1 MACMERSSGPGS
13 RPRSFD
19 AAAFPQVAL
28 VTGRP
33 ARADIFT
40 MKTYSPK
47 PEHIEHRWF
56 VMDASGQ
63 VLGRLATEIAVLLRG
78 KHKPIF
84 APHMDTGDHV
94 VVINADKVELTG
106 NKERDKIA
114 YRHSGYPGGIKGVRY
129 GDLLAMR
136 PVAAVEKAVRGMLP
150 KNRLG
155 RQMIKKL
162 HVVAGGEHP
171 HSAQKPVALAV
182 GERPAWEGLPKPAV
196 RSDGTG
202 PAPSKPMA
210 DAAPPARKP
219 SSTRSAPP
227 AKEPTAKKTTVTA
240 AKKTT
245 AKKPTAATTAK
256 KTAAKKTAAKKT
268 AAKKTTAKKT
278 TAKKTTAK
286 KTTAK
291 TTATAKKTTAKKT
304 TAKKTT
310 AKKDEE

>member
-1 MACMERSSGPGS
+1 
-13 RPRSFD
+13 
-19 AAAFPQVAL
+19 
-28 VTGRP
+28 
-33 ARADIFT
+33 

-129 GDLLAMR
+129 GDFLAMR

-196 RSDGTG
+196 RSDRTG
-202 PAPSKPMA
+202 PSSSKPKA
-210 DAAPPARKP
+210 ERAAPPARKP
-219 SSTRSAPP
+219 SSIRSAP
-227 AKEPTAKKTTVTA
+227 A

-245 AKKPTAATTAK
+245 AKKTTATKNTAGKTTAK
-256 KTAAKKTAAKKT
+256 KTTAKT

-278 TAKKTTAK
+278 TAKTAAK
-286 KTTAK
+286 KTS
-291 TTATAKKTTAKKT
+291 AKKTTAKKT
-304 TAKKTT
+304 TAKKG
-310 AKKDEE
+310 EE

>member
-1 MACMERSSGPGS
+1 M
-13 RPRSFD
+13 
-19 AAAFPQVAL
+19 
-28 VTGRP
+28 TGRP

-106 NKERDKIA
+106 NKGRDKIA
-114 YRHSGYPGGIKGVRY
+114 YRHSGYPGGIKGIRY

-136 PVAAVEKAVRGMLP
+136 PVGAVEKAVRGMLP

-202 PAPSKPMA
+202 PAPSKPKA
-210 DAAPPARKP
+210 ERAAPPARKP
-219 SSTRSAPP
+219 SSTRPAPP
-227 AKEPTAKKTTVTA
+227 

-245 AKKPTAATTAK
+245 AKKTTAK
-256 KTAAKKTAAKKT
+256 KTTATAATKT
-268 AAKKTTAKKT
+268 TATKTTAKKT

-291 TTATAKKTTAKKT
+291 KTAAKKTTAKKT
-304 TAKKTT
+304 AAKKTT
-310 AKKDEE
+310 AKNDEE

>member
-1 MACMERSSGPGS
+1 
-13 RPRSFD
+13 
-19 AAAFPQVAL
+19 

-63 VLGRLATEIAVLLRG
+63 VLGRLATEVAVLLRG

-114 YRHSGYPGGIKGVRY
+114 YRHSGYPGGIKGIRY
-129 GDLLAMR
+129 GDLLALR

-182 GERPAWEGLPKPAV
+182 GERPVWEGLPKAAV
-196 RSDGTG
+196 RSGGSG
-202 PAPSKPMA
+202 PAPSKPKTER
-210 DAAPPARKP
+210 AAPPARKP

-227 AKEPTAKKTTVTA
+227 AKKTTAKKTTAKTTATTA

-245 AKKPTAATTAK
+245 GKKTTAK
-256 KTAAKKTAAKKT
+256 KTAA
-268 AAKKTTAKKT
+268 TAKKT

-286 KTTAK
+286 KTA
-291 TTATAKKTTAKKT
+291 ATAKKT

>member
-1 MACMERSSGPGS
+1 
-13 RPRSFD
+13 
-19 AAAFPQVAL
+19 

-33 ARADIFT
+33 SRADIFT

-171 HSAQKPVALAV
+171 HSAQKPVTLAV
-182 GERPAWEGLPKPAV
+182 GERPAWEGLPRSAV
-196 RSDGTG
+196 RSDGTSL
-202 PAPSKPMA
+202 APSKPKA
-210 DAAPPARKP
+210 EQAAPPDRTP

-227 AKEPTAKKTTVTA
+227 AKKTT

-245 AKKPTAATTAK
+245 AKKTTAKTTTAK
-256 KTAAKKTAAKKT
+256 KTTAKTTTAKTAAKKT

-291 TTATAKKTTAKKT
+291 TAAKKTA
-304 TAKKTT
+304 AKKTT